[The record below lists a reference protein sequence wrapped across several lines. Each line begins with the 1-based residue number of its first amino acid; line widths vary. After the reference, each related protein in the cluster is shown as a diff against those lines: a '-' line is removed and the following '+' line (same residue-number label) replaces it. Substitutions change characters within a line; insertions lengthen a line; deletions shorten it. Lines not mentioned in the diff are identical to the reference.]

1 MGVQKENIEPNTE
14 GLAKNSEK
22 GIEAMDEPKKV
33 NSESIEEP
41 IEEKKEKIV
50 ESDANKSDLSE
61 FTEQRMFDDMN
72 ELRKSGKIDASKGGK
87 RTFRTA
93 LELKYNLNKKALK
106 KYEAFV
112 IAFDRITEAVRG
124 EIQNKEENAENEEEK
139 VSENEEIEKSKK
151 KKDKKK
157 RKKDKKKKR
166 KVNSRKSIVDNDEN
180 NENEENEADGDNLSA
195 AETKKVS
202 KSKRGKKKKSEPGTY
217 TLTKLRKIL
226 KLVGAANPKLYT
238 DLKKKSIKKQIVTIK
253 EILTEKNVDFSNL
266 SEKHIQKLRAEWEL
280 KKEMADLGID
290 TSKNDDDEHQY

>member
-124 EIQNKEENAENEEEK
+124 EIQNKEEMQRMKRRKYRKMKKLKKAKRKRIKRREK
-139 VSENEEIEKSKK
+139 KTKRR
-151 KKDKKK
+151 KK
-157 RKKDKKKKR
+157 RIKNREKGSVKMLRMRKKNRWIIRQKR
-166 KVNSRKSIVDNDEN
+166 KER
-180 NENEENEADGDNLSA
+180 
-195 AETKKVS
+195 
-202 KSKRGKKKKSEPGTY
+202 
-217 TLTKLRKIL
+217 
-226 KLVGAANPKLYT
+226 
-238 DLKKKSIKKQIVTIK
+238 
-253 EILTEKNVDFSNL
+253 
-266 SEKHIQKLRAEWEL
+266 
-280 KKEMADLGID
+280 
-290 TSKNDDDEHQY
+290 